1 MKIDAGTLAKE
12 EIKQNKEID
21 NNKKIKIKAFKSLKP
36 LFLPNIHKQ
45 ILFQKVI
52 TLHSNKKN
60 ISAKQF
66 LNNSLIIDNCSKKKY
81 INNKSFSTRK
91 NINNK
96 KKNSSIK
103 IINNRSIFNKIL
115 PLNEIDSIYFDN
127 IKRNNVESK
136 DIFNVRCFKSIISN
150 NAFDL
155 SNSALSDKKMIN
167 KNFVCL
173 KRNIK
178 NIKPR
183 YLFNNFKCNND
194 NLQRIDKKIN
204 EENENKARKRKILKK
219 GENQVRYYKWFI

>member
-1 MKIDAGTLAKE
+1 MKIDACTLAKE
-12 EIKQNKEID
+12 ELKQNIEID
-21 NNKKIKIKAFKSLKP
+21 NINKKIKIKAFKSLKP

-52 TLHSNKKN
+52 TLHNNKKN
-60 ISAKQF
+60 FSAKQF
-66 LNNSLIIDNCSKKKY
+66 LNNSLIIDNCSKKKF
-81 INNKSFSTRK
+81 ISNKSFSTRK
-91 NINNK
+91 INNNK

-103 IINNRSIFNKIL
+103 IINNRSIFNKIV

-127 IKRNNVESK
+127 IKRNNIESK
-136 DIFNVRCFKSIISN
+136 GLLNVKCFKSIISN
-150 NAFDL
+150 NAFDI

-183 YLFNNFKCNND
+183 YLFNCKND
-194 NLQRIDKKIN
+194 NLQKIDEKIK
-204 EENENKARKRKILKK
+204 EENENQAKKRKILKK